1 MRGQRRQRCEDA
13 SLISSLTT
21 AALKQT
27 DVHLLPG
34 AHFCQRFG
42 SARFPLSPMRTGRR
56 RAVRITSCHVSRR
69 QQRNREIRLEPSE
82 ELQSGPGGVEQRAD
96 SPEAGHHAAEEE
108 HAVAL
113 DEGGQEG
120 EEAVDGHG
128 NQQALFT
135 AQLVRQAAPK
145 EGAEHHPQIHD
156 AAWNTQI
163 KTD

>member
-1 MRGQRRQRCEDA
+1 MFIY
-13 SLISSLTT
+13 SPPLISANVL
-21 AALKQT
+21 
-27 DVHLLPG
+27 VLP
-34 AHFCQRFG
+34 C
-42 SARFPLSPMRTGRR
+42 SLSPPRGRE
-56 RAVRITSCHVSRR
+56 VRITSCHVSRR

-82 ELQSGPGGVEQRAD
+82 ELQSGPRDVDQRAD

-163 KTD
+163 KTVKTSQENQMISRFIFNISTKYETNIV

>member
-1 MRGQRRQRCEDA
+1 MCEQRRQRCEDA

-27 DVHLLPG
+27 DVHLLPS

-42 SARFPLSPMRTGRR
+42 SALFPFSPTRTGSQNNLL
-56 RAVRITSCHVSRR
+56 SCVEETAEE
-69 QQRNREIRLEPSE
+69 QRDPAGALRGASVFRPRD
-82 ELQSGPGGVEQRAD
+82 VDQRAD
-96 SPEAGHHAAEEE
+96 SPEAGHHAAQEE

-163 KTD
+163 KTV